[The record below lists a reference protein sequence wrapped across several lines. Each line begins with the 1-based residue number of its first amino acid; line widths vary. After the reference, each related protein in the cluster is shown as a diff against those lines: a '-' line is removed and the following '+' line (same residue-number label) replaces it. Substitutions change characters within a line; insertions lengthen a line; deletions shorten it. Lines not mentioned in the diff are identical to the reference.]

1 MALSVLVEPN
11 HSRAF
16 ENDFD
21 SFGGKKRKPSGAV
34 LRYDGRLTTPSAC
47 PKLYLLDLAIIGP
60 RRSQS
65 CQTARRMLEND
76 GIVPKFSIEL
86 SRDALR
92 HGVDTQL
99 HTAVEAA
106 KAL

>member
-1 MALSVLVEPN
+1 MLVEPN

-34 LRYDGRLTTPSAC
+34 LRYDGRLATPSAC
-47 PKLYLLDLAIIGP
+47 PKLYLLDLAIMGP
-60 RRSQS
+60 RRARS
-65 CQTARRMLEND
+65 CQTAREDAGELENK